1 MHDSPSLWFSS
12 HFISI
17 FYLFDVFLI
26 LFKSSYFCYFSF
38 FIAYNTVLDSLY
50 CNLKKVLALVLAFA
64 CAFTMFAGAAF
75 TDQAD
80 IKVDSEVV
88 DTLVSLGVIE
98 GFENGSF
105 QPNGTVTRAQ
115 MAKMIYVLRTGNSDA
130 SAYNNDKTTFTDI
143 NGHWAAGYIKYCQS
157 LNIIAGKS
165 NTKFCPNDKVTTQ
178 EAAKMLLVT
187 LGYDAKKAGL
197 VGAGWA
203 SKTNALADENGL
215 LEDVNTSFTGACP
228 RQYAAQLI
236 YNTIFAPTVV
246 LRDDVYT
253 NENYAGHDNKTVG
266 EKYMGLKTTVGTLDT
281 VSKESGK
288 DTYKLTIGETDNTD
302 DDSTKPLVTSFT
314 KVKKD
319 YNDLLDQEVKVLYK
333 AKDDVYGVFATEDSD
348 VLTGILGDFEKSD
361 AKLKFNG
368 SKYSVGKTGDDD
380 TNLVKVDGSKTS
392 DTNANNIVAY
402 VDAAKGLSKVYSA
415 STRSKDNKII
425 QLNVKTV
432 SIAQVTYVGKD
443 YINATKKAGPT
454 FDKIDT
460 DSSNYPS
467 DLKKDDYIAIYNA
480 NNFSDDKQVVE
491 KLDLVEGKV
500 TSTKNAI
507 TADDYS
513 IMVDG
518 NWYEMAMA
526 PTMKAAPDQT
536 KVDFIGNKKV
546 ELKDEVAVVVKDGYV
561 VYVDDN
567 TAGSKDVALLV
578 KAVTKTSANDDDIEG
593 RLIFAD
599 GSDKTVTIKDTKMFA
614 SITEYTGTP
623 VLVSYKKSGDK
634 YELTK
639 VTDKIDGYDDYATDA
654 QRVKSDKLQKKT
666 GDTWGAA
673 KVTYINNDATVFV
686 KYKSGDD
693 TKYTVITGKA
703 LKNWSDSKT
712 FTSQVLSKKTNGM
725 QYAKTMYVDLAN
737 QNMSGGKDITYGYVL
752 ESSRSITEGDTDYTT
767 TKVWNGTKEITL
779 KVEDGDAL
787 AEGQVVE
794 YSENSDGTH
803 DIENTYT
810 LDSVATGT
818 NHQYALTRGVVTG
831 FDYNAED
838 VEGTLVGSKAK
849 KAGDDYIADETDAA
863 KFTLNI
869 SNDDHDSVVLF
880 VDTDNARGTT
890 GGEFQKAAENNDGK
904 KLANVAYYADA
915 NSNVK
920 IIIVDTQNIYAK

>member
-1 MHDSPSLWFSS
+1 
-12 HFISI
+12 
-17 FYLFDVFLI
+17 
-26 LFKSSYFCYFSF
+26 
-38 FIAYNTVLDSLY
+38 
-50 CNLKKVLALVLAFA
+50 
-64 CAFTMFAGAAF
+64 
-75 TDQAD
+75 
-80 IKVDSEVV
+80 
-88 DTLVSLGVIE
+88 
-98 GFENGSF
+98 
-105 QPNGTVTRAQ
+105 
-115 MAKMIYVLRTGNSDA
+115 
-130 SAYNNDKTTFTDI
+130 
-143 NGHWAAGYIKYCQS
+143 
-157 LNIIAGKS
+157 
-165 NTKFCPNDKVTTQ
+165 
-178 EAAKMLLVT
+178 
-187 LGYDAKKAGL
+187 
-197 VGAGWA
+197 
-203 SKTNALADENGL
+203 
-215 LEDVNTSFTGACP
+215 
-228 RQYAAQLI
+228 
-236 YNTIFAPTVV
+236 
-246 LRDDVYT
+246 
-253 NENYAGHDNKTVG
+253 
-266 EKYMGLKTTVGTLDT
+266 MGLKTTVGTLDT

-319 YNDLLDQEVKVLYK
+319 YNNLLDQEVKVLYK

-368 SKYSVGKTGDDD
+368 SKYSVGATGADA
-380 TNLVKVDGSKTS
+380 TNKVVIDRATTS
-392 DTNANNIVAY
+392 ASNDIVAY
-402 VDAAKGLSKVYSA
+402 VAAAKGLSKVYSA
-415 STRSKDNKII
+415 STRSKDNKIV

-432 SIAQVTYVGKD
+432 TIAQVTYVGKD
-443 YINATKKAGPT
+443 YINATKEAGPN

-500 TSTKNAI
+500 TSTKNKI
-507 TADDYS
+507 TDDDYS

-518 NWYEMAMA
+518 NWYEMAMQEYA
-526 PTMKAAPDQT
+526 NNSVTSETEVK
-536 KVDFIGNKKV
+536 
-546 ELKDEVAVVVKDGYV
+546 LKDEVAVVVKDGYV

-567 TAGSKDVALLV
+567 KAGSKDVALLV

-599 GSDKTVTIKDTKMFA
+599 GSDKTVTIKNTKMFA
-614 SITEYTGTP
+614 SLTEYTGTP

-639 VTDKIDGYDDYATDA
+639 VTAKIDGYDEYDTSA
-654 QRVKSDKLQKKT
+654 VKVKDNKLVKAN
-666 GDTWGAA
+666 GAA
-673 KVTYINNDATVFV
+673 ADKIPYIDNTATVFV
-686 KYKSGDD
+686 KYQSGTD
-693 TKYTVITGKA
+693 TKYTVITGSA

-725 QYAKTMYVDLAN
+725 HYAKTMYVNLAD

-752 ESSRSITEGDTDYTT
+752 EASRSVTENDTDYPT
-767 TKVWNGTKEITL
+767 TKVWNGTEEITL

-794 YSENSDGTH
+794 YSVNSDGTH

-810 LDSVATGT
+810 LDSTADGT
-818 NHQYALTRGVVTG
+818 DHQYALTRGVVTG
-831 FDYNAED
+831 FDYNAKD

-849 KAGDDYIADETDAA
+849 KVGDDYIADETEAA
-863 KFTLNI
+863 QFTLNI
-869 SNDDHDSVVLF
+869 SNDDHESVVLF

-915 NSNVK
+915 ASNVK

>member
-1 MHDSPSLWFSS
+1 M
-12 HFISI
+12 
-17 FYLFDVFLI
+17 
-26 LFKSSYFCYFSF
+26 
-38 FIAYNTVLDSLY
+38 
-50 CNLKKVLALVLAFA
+50 LAFA

-88 DTLVSLGVIE
+88 DTLVSLGVIK

-288 DTYKLTIGETDNTD
+288 DTYKLTIGETDNTG
-302 DDSTKPLVTSFT
+302 DDSTKPLVKSFT

-348 VLTGILGDFEKSD
+348 VLTGVLGDFEKSD

-368 SKYSVGKTGDDD
+368 SKYSVGEANATKNPDDS
-380 TNLVKVDGSKTS
+380 NLVKVNGTKATN
-392 DTNANNIVAY
+392 DTNVNNIVAY
-402 VDAAKGLSKVYSA
+402 VDAAAKGLSKVYSA
-415 STRSKDNKII
+415 STRSKDNKIV

-443 YINATKKAGPT
+443 YINATRKVGPT

-480 NNFSDDKQVVE
+480 DNFSDDKQVVE

-536 KVDFIGNKKV
+536 KVDYVGNKKI
-546 ELKDEVAVVVKDGYV
+546 ELKNEVAVVVKNGYV

-578 KAVTKTSANDDDIEG
+578 KAVQKTSANDDDIEG

-639 VTDKIDGYDDYATDA
+639 VTAKIDGYDDYATDA
-654 QRVKSDKLQKKT
+654 QRVMSDKLQKKN
-666 GDTWGAA
+666 GETWEAA
-673 KVTYINNDATVFV
+673 KITYINNDATVFV

-693 TKYTVITGKA
+693 TKYTVITGKT

-725 QYAKTMYVDLAN
+725 QYAKTMYVDLAD

-767 TKVWNGTKEITL
+767 TLVWNGTKEITL

-810 LDSVATGT
+810 LDSMATGT

-849 KAGDDYIADETDAA
+849 KDGDDYIANEEDSA

>member
-1 MHDSPSLWFSS
+1 MH
-12 HFISI
+12 
-17 FYLFDVFLI
+17 
-26 LFKSSYFCYFSF
+26 
-38 FIAYNTVLDSLY
+38 
-50 CNLKKVLALVLAFA
+50 LKKVLALVLAFA

-165 NTKFCPNDKVTTQ
+165 ATKFCPNDKVTTQ

-288 DTYKLTIGETDNTD
+288 DTYKLTIGETGNTK
-302 DDSTKPLVTSFT
+302 DDSTDPLVKSFT

-348 VLTGILGDFEKSD
+348 VLTGVLGDFEKSD

-368 SKYSVGKTGDDD
+368 SKYSVGEANATKNPDDS
-380 TNLVKVDGSKTS
+380 NLVKVNGTKATN
-392 DTNANNIVAY
+392 DTNVNNIVAY
-402 VDAAKGLSKVYSA
+402 VDAAAKGLSKVYSA
-415 STRSKDNKII
+415 STRSKDNKIV

-491 KLDLVEGKV
+491 KLDVVEGKV
-500 TSTKNAI
+500 TSTKNKI

-518 NWYEMAMA
+518 NWYEMAMQEYA
-526 PTMKAAPDQT
+526 NNSVTSET
-536 KVDFIGNKKV
+536 KV

-567 TAGSKDVALLV
+567 KAGSKDVALLV

-599 GSDKTVTIKDTKMFA
+599 GSDKTVTIKNTKMFA

-623 VLVSYKKSGDK
+623 VLVSYKKSGEK

-639 VTDKIDGYDDYATDA
+639 VTAKIDGYDEYDTSA
-654 QRVKSDKLQKKT
+654 VKVKDNKLVKAN
-666 GDTWGAA
+666 GAA
-673 KVTYINNDATVFV
+673 ADKIPYIDNTATVFV
-686 KYKSGDD
+686 KYQSGTD
-693 TKYTVITGKA
+693 TKYTVITGSA
-703 LKNWSDSKT
+703 LKNWSDSKI

-725 QYAKTMYVDLAN
+725 HYAKTMYVNLAD

-752 ESSRSITEGDTDYTT
+752 EASRSVTENDTDYTT
-767 TKVWNGTKEITL
+767 TKVWNGTEEITL

-794 YSENSDGTH
+794 YSVNSDGTH

-810 LDSVATGT
+810 LDSTADGT
-818 NHQYALTRGVVTG
+818 DHQYALTRGVVTG
-831 FDYNAED
+831 FDYNAKD

-849 KAGDDYIADETDAA
+849 KVGDDYIADETEAA

-869 SNDDHDSVVLF
+869 SNDDHESVVLF

-915 NSNVK
+915 SSNVK

>member
-1 MHDSPSLWFSS
+1 
-12 HFISI
+12 
-17 FYLFDVFLI
+17 
-26 LFKSSYFCYFSF
+26 
-38 FIAYNTVLDSLY
+38 
-50 CNLKKVLALVLAFA
+50 
-64 CAFTMFAGAAF
+64 MFAGAAF

-88 DTLVSLGVIE
+88 DTLVSLGVIN
-98 GFENGSF
+98 GYTDGSF
-105 QPNGTVTRAQ
+105 KPNDTVTRAE

-143 NGHWAAGYIKYCQS
+143 NGHWAAGYVKYCQA
-157 LNIIAGKS
+157 LGIIAGQS
-165 NTKFCPNDKVTTQ
+165 ATKFAPDQTVTAQ

-187 LGYDAKKAGL
+187 LGYDAQKAGL
-197 VGAGWA
+197 VGTTWA

-215 LEDVNTSFTGACP
+215 LEDVNTSFTAACP
-228 RQYAAQLI
+228 RQYAAQLM
-236 YNTIFAPTVV
+236 YNAIFAPTVV

-253 NENYAGHDNKTVG
+253 NENYAGKDNKTVG

-288 DTYKLTIGETDNTD
+288 DTYKLTIGATDNTK
-302 DDSTKPLVTSFT
+302 DDSTDPLVTSFT

-368 SKYSVGKTGDDD
+368 SKYAVGDISGITKQDEKDAK
-380 TNLVKVDGSKTS
+380 NFVKVDNKASS
-392 DTNANNIVAY
+392 TNRNDIVAY

-415 STRSKDNKII
+415 STRSKDNKIV

-467 DLKKDDYIAIYNA
+467 DLKKDDYIAIYNS

-491 KLDLVEGKV
+491 KLDVVEGKV
-500 TSTKNAI
+500 TSTKNKI

-518 NWYEMAMA
+518 NWYEMAMQEYA
-526 PTMKAAPDQT
+526 NNSVT
-536 KVDFIGNKKV
+536 NENKV
-546 ELKDEVAVVVKDGYV
+546 ELKDEVAVVVKNGYV

-567 TAGSKDVALLV
+567 KAGSKDVALLV
-578 KAVTKTSANDDDIEG
+578 KAVQKTSANDDDIEG

-599 GSDKTVTIKDTKMFA
+599 GSDKVVTIKDTKMFDSTKNESGKKVGEA
-614 SITEYTGTP
+614 LPYETP

-639 VTDKIDGYDDYATDA
+639 VTDKIDGYNDYADDA

-666 GDTWGAA
+666 GETWAAA
-673 KVTYINNDATVFV
+673 KITYINNDATVFV

-712 FTSQVLSKKTNGM
+712 FTSQVLSKKSNGM
-725 QYAKTMYVDLAN
+725 QYAKTMYVNLAD
-737 QNMSGGKDITYGYVL
+737 QNMSGGKDIT
-752 ESSRSITEGDTDYTT
+752 
-767 TKVWNGTKEITL
+767 
-779 KVEDGDAL
+779 
-787 AEGQVVE
+787 
-794 YSENSDGTH
+794 
-803 DIENTYT
+803 
-810 LDSVATGT
+810 
-818 NHQYALTRGVVTG
+818 
-831 FDYNAED
+831 
-838 VEGTLVGSKAK
+838 
-849 KAGDDYIADETDAA
+849 
-863 KFTLNI
+863 
-869 SNDDHDSVVLF
+869 
-880 VDTDNARGTT
+880 
-890 GGEFQKAAENNDGK
+890 
-904 KLANVAYYADA
+904 
-915 NSNVK
+915 
-920 IIIVDTQNIYAK
+920 

>member
-1 MHDSPSLWFSS
+1 
-12 HFISI
+12 
-17 FYLFDVFLI
+17 
-26 LFKSSYFCYFSF
+26 
-38 FIAYNTVLDSLY
+38 
-50 CNLKKVLALVLAFA
+50 
-64 CAFTMFAGAAF
+64 MFAGAAF

-80 IKVDSEVV
+80 IKVDSEVL

>member
-1 MHDSPSLWFSS
+1 M
-12 HFISI
+12 
-17 FYLFDVFLI
+17 
-26 LFKSSYFCYFSF
+26 K
-38 FIAYNTVLDSLY
+38 
-50 CNLKKVLALVLAFA
+50 NLKKVLALVLAFA
-64 CAFTMFAGAAF
+64 CAFTMFASAAF

-165 NTKFCPNDKVTTQ
+165 ATKFCPNDKVTTQ

-415 STRSKDNKII
+415 STRSKDNKIV

-432 SIAQVTYVGKD
+432 TIAQVTYVGKD
-443 YINATKKAGPT
+443 YINATKKAGPN

-480 NNFSDDKQVVE
+480 DNFSDDKQVVE
-491 KLDLVEGKV
+491 KLDVVEGKV

-513 IMVDG
+513 IMVGG
-518 NWYEMAMA
+518 NWYEMAMQEYA
-526 PTMKAAPDQT
+526 NNSVTSET
-536 KVDFIGNKKV
+536 KV

-567 TAGSKDVALLV
+567 KAGSKDVALLV

-599 GSDKTVTIKDTKMFA
+599 GSDKTVTIKNTKMFA
-614 SITEYTGTP
+614 SLTEYTGTP
-623 VLVSYKKSGDK
+623 VLVSYKKSGEK

-639 VTDKIDGYDDYATDA
+639 VTAKIDGYDDYADDA
-654 QRVKSDKLQKKT
+654 QRVKSDKLQKQNGT
-666 GDTWGAA
+666 TWEAA
-673 KVTYINNDATVFV
+673 KITYINNDATVFV

-703 LKNWSDSKT
+703 LKNWSDSKV
-712 FTSQVLSKKTNGM
+712 FTSAQVLSKKSNGM
-725 QYAKTMYVDLAN
+725 QYAKTMYVNLAD

-752 ESSRSITEGDTDYTT
+752 ESSRSITENDTDYTT
-767 TKVWNGTKEITL
+767 TKVWNGTEEITL

-794 YSENSDGTH
+794 YSVNSDGTH

-810 LDSVATGT
+810 LDSQANGT

-838 VEGTLVGSKAK
+838 VEGTLVGFKAK
-849 KAGDDYIADETDAA
+849 KDGDDYIANETDAT

>member
-1 MHDSPSLWFSS
+1 M
-12 HFISI
+12 
-17 FYLFDVFLI
+17 
-26 LFKSSYFCYFSF
+26 
-38 FIAYNTVLDSLY
+38 
-50 CNLKKVLALVLAFA
+50 LAFA

-288 DTYKLTIGETDNTD
+288 DTYKLTIGETDNTK
-302 DDSTKPLVTSFT
+302 DDSTDPLVKSFT

-368 SKYSVGKTGDDD
+368 SKYSVGATGADA
-380 TNLVKVDGSKTS
+380 TNKVVVDRSSTS
-392 DTNANNIVAY
+392 ASNDIVAY
-402 VDAAKGLSKVYSA
+402 VGAATGLSKVYSA
-415 STRSKDNKII
+415 STRSKDNKIV

-432 SIAQVTYVGKD
+432 TIAQVTYVGKD
-443 YINATKKAGPT
+443 YINATKKVGSG

-480 NNFSDDKQVVE
+480 DNFSDDKQVVE

-578 KAVTKTSANDDDIEG
+578 KAVQKTSANDDDIEG

-599 GSDKTVTIKDTKMFA
+599 GSDKVVTIKDTKMFDSTKDKSGNKIGEA
-614 SITEYTGTP
+614 LPYETP
-623 VLVSYKKSGDK
+623 VLVSYKKSGEK

-639 VTDKIDGYDDYATDA
+639 VTAKIDGYDEYDTSA
-654 QRVKSDKLQKKT
+654 VKVKDNKLVKAN
-666 GDTWGAA
+666 GAA
-673 KVTYINNDATVFV
+673 ADKIPYIDNTATVFV
-686 KYKSGDD
+686 KYQSGTD
-693 TKYTVITGKA
+693 TKYTVITGSA

-725 QYAKTMYVDLAN
+725 HYAKTMYVNLAD

-752 ESSRSITEGDTDYTT
+752 EASRSVTENDTDYTT
-767 TKVWNGTKEITL
+767 TKVWNGTEEITL

-794 YSENSDGTH
+794 YSVNSDGTR

-810 LDSVATGT
+810 LDSTADGT
-818 NHQYALTRGVVTG
+818 DHQYALTRGVVTG
-831 FDYNAED
+831 FDYNAKD
-838 VEGTLVGSKAK
+838 VEGTLVGSKAQAQK
-849 KAGDDYIADETDAA
+849 VNGDYIADESDGA

-869 SNDDHDSVVLF
+869 SNDDHESVVLF

-890 GGEFQKAAENNDGK
+890 GGEFQKAAENNNGK

>member
-1 MHDSPSLWFSS
+1 MH
-12 HFISI
+12 
-17 FYLFDVFLI
+17 
-26 LFKSSYFCYFSF
+26 
-38 FIAYNTVLDSLY
+38 
-50 CNLKKVLALVLAFA
+50 LKKVLALVLAFA

-752 ESSRSITEGDTDYTT
+752 ESSRLITEGDTDYTT

>member
-1 MHDSPSLWFSS
+1 
-12 HFISI
+12 
-17 FYLFDVFLI
+17 
-26 LFKSSYFCYFSF
+26 
-38 FIAYNTVLDSLY
+38 
-50 CNLKKVLALVLAFA
+50 
-64 CAFTMFAGAAF
+64 MFAGAAF

-348 VLTGILGDFEKSD
+348 VLTGVLGDFEKSD

-368 SKYSVGKTGDDD
+368 SKYSVGEANATKNPDDS
-380 TNLVKVDGSKTS
+380 NLVKVNGTKATN
-392 DTNANNIVAY
+392 DTNVNNIVAY
-402 VDAAKGLSKVYSA
+402 VDAAAKGLSKVYSA
-415 STRSKDNKII
+415 STRSKDNKIV

-518 NWYEMAMA
+518 NWYEMAMT

>member
-1 MHDSPSLWFSS
+1 
-12 HFISI
+12 
-17 FYLFDVFLI
+17 
-26 LFKSSYFCYFSF
+26 
-38 FIAYNTVLDSLY
+38 
-50 CNLKKVLALVLAFA
+50 
-64 CAFTMFAGAAF
+64 MFAGAAF

-88 DTLVSLGVIE
+88 DTLVSLGVVN
-98 GFENGSF
+98 GYTDGSF
-105 QPNGTVTRAQ
+105 KPNDTVTRAE

-143 NGHWAAGYIKYCQS
+143 NGHWAAGYVKYCQA
-157 LNIIAGKS
+157 LGIIAGQS
-165 NTKFCPNDKVTTQ
+165 ATKFAPDQTVTAQ

-187 LGYDAKKAGL
+187 LGYDAQKAGL
-197 VGAGWA
+197 VGTTWA

-215 LEDVNTSFTGACP
+215 LEDVNTSFTAACP
-228 RQYAAQLI
+228 RQYAAQLM
-236 YNTIFAPTVV
+236 YNAIFAPTVV

-253 NENYAGHDNKTVG
+253 NENYAGKDNKTVG

-288 DTYKLTIGETDNTD
+288 DTYKLTIGETDNTK
-302 DDSTKPLVTSFT
+302 DDSTDPLVTSFT

-368 SKYSVGKTGDDD
+368 SKYAVGDISGITKQDEKDAK
-380 TNLVKVDGSKTS
+380 NFVKVDNKASSTHRN
-392 DTNANNIVAY
+392 DIVAY
-402 VDAAKGLSKVYSA
+402 VKATANGLSKVYPA
-415 STRSKDNKII
+415 STRSKDNKIV

-467 DLKKDDYIAIYNA
+467 DLKKDDYIAIYNS

-491 KLDLVEGKV
+491 KLDVVEGKV

-518 NWYEMAMA
+518 KWYEMAMGLTTIEA
-526 PTMKAAPDQT
+526 DSSKNIEADSY
-536 KVDFIGNKKV
+536 VGNEKV

-567 TAGSKDVALLV
+567 KAGSKDVALLV
-578 KAVTKTSANDDDIEG
+578 KAVEKTSANDDDIEG

-599 GSDKTVTIKDTKMFA
+599 GSDKTVTIKNTKMFA
-614 SITEYTGTP
+614 SITKYTDSP

-639 VTDKIDGYDDYATDA
+639 VTAKIDGYDDYATDA
-654 QRVKSDKLQKKT
+654 KRVKSDKLQKQDDSNK
-666 GDTWGAA
+666 WVAA
-673 KVTYINNDATVFV
+673 DITYINNDATVFV

-712 FTSQVLSKKTNGM
+712 FTSQVLSKKSNGM
-725 QYAKTMYVDLAN
+725 QYAKTMYVDLADK
-737 QNMSGGKDITYGYVL
+737 NMSGGKDITYGYVL
-752 ESSRSITEGDTDYTT
+752 ESSRSTTENDTDYIT
-767 TKVWNGTKEITL
+767 TKVWNGTEEITL

-794 YSENSDGTH
+794 YSVNSDGTH

-810 LDSVATGT
+810 LDSQANG

-838 VEGTLVGSKAK
+838 VEGTLVGSKATK
-849 KAGDDYIADETDAA
+849 DGDDYIADETDGA

-890 GGEFQKAAENNDGK
+890 GGEFQKAAENNNGK
-904 KLANVAYYADA
+904 KLANVAYYAD

>member
-1 MHDSPSLWFSS
+1 
-12 HFISI
+12 
-17 FYLFDVFLI
+17 
-26 LFKSSYFCYFSF
+26 
-38 FIAYNTVLDSLY
+38 
-50 CNLKKVLALVLAFA
+50 
-64 CAFTMFAGAAF
+64 MFAGAAF

-80 IKVDSEVV
+80 IKVDSDVV
-88 DTLVSLGVIE
+88 DTLVSLGVVN
-98 GFENGSF
+98 GYTDGSF
-105 QPNGTVTRAQ
+105 KPNDTVTRAE

-130 SAYNNDKTTFTDI
+130 SAYNDDYSTFADI
-143 NGHWAAGYIKYCQS
+143 KGHWARGYVKYCQS
-157 LNIIAGKS
+157 LGIIAGQS
-165 NTKFCPNDKVTTQ
+165 ATKFAPDQTVTAQ

-197 VGAGWA
+197 VGTTWA

-215 LEDVNTSFTGACP
+215 LEDVNTSFTAACP
-228 RQYAAQLI
+228 RQYAAQLM
-236 YNTIFAPTVV
+236 YNAIFAPTVV

-253 NENYAGHDNKTVG
+253 NENYAGKDNKTVG

-288 DTYKLTIGETDNTD
+288 DTYKLTIGETDNTK
-302 DDSTKPLVTSFT
+302 DDSTDPLVTSFT

-368 SKYSVGKTGDDD
+368 SKYAVGDISGITKQDEKDAK
-380 TNLVKVDGSKTS
+380 NFVKVDNKASS
-392 DTNANNIVAY
+392 TNRNDIVAY

-415 STRSKDNKII
+415 STRSKDNKIV

-467 DLKKDDYIAIYNA
+467 DLKKDDYIAIYNS

-491 KLDLVEGKV
+491 KLDVVEGKV

-518 NWYEMAMA
+518 KWYEMAMA
-526 PTMKAAPDQT
+526 ATMKASPDQD
-536 KVDFIGNKKV
+536 KVDYVGNKKV
-546 ELKDEVAVVVKDGYV
+546 ELKDEVEVVVKNGYV

-567 TAGSKDVALLV
+567 KAGSKDVALLV
-578 KAVTKTSANDDDIEG
+578 KAVQKTSANDDDIEG

-599 GSDKTVTIKDTKMFA
+599 GSDKVVTIKDTKMFDSTKNESGKKVGEA
-614 SITEYTGTP
+614 LPYETP

-639 VTDKIDGYDDYATDA
+639 VTDKIDGYNDYADDA

-666 GDTWGAA
+666 GETWAAA
-673 KVTYINNDATVFV
+673 KITYINNDATVFV

-712 FTSQVLSKKTNGM
+712 FTSQVLSKKSNGM
-725 QYAKTMYVDLAN
+725 QYAKTMYVNLAD

-752 ESSRSITEGDTDYTT
+752 ESSRSTTENDTDYIT
-767 TKVWNGTKEITL
+767 TKVWNGTEEITL

-794 YSENSDGTH
+794 YSVNSDGTH

-810 LDSVATGT
+810 LDSMATGT

-831 FDYNAED
+831 FDYNAKD

-849 KAGDDYIADETDAA
+849 KDGDDYIADETDGA

-890 GGEFQKAAENNDGK
+890 GGEFQKAAENNNGK

>member
-1 MHDSPSLWFSS
+1 
-12 HFISI
+12 
-17 FYLFDVFLI
+17 
-26 LFKSSYFCYFSF
+26 
-38 FIAYNTVLDSLY
+38 
-50 CNLKKVLALVLAFA
+50 
-64 CAFTMFAGAAF
+64 MFAGAAF

-80 IKVDSEVV
+80 IKVDSDVV
-88 DTLVSLGVIE
+88 DTLVSLGVIN
-98 GFENGSF
+98 GYTDGSF
-105 QPNGTVTRAQ
+105 KPNDTVTRAE

-143 NGHWAAGYIKYCQS
+143 NGHWAAGYVKYCQS
-157 LNIIAGKS
+157 LGIIAGQS
-165 NTKFCPNDKVTTQ
+165 ATKFAPDQTVTAQ

-187 LGYDAKKAGL
+187 VGYDAEKAGL
-197 VGAGWA
+197 VGINWA
-203 SKTNALADENGL
+203 SKTNALADEAGL
-215 LEDVNTSFTGACP
+215 LENVNTSFTAACP
-228 RQYAAQLI
+228 RQYAAQLM
-236 YNTIFAPTVV
+236 YNAIFAPTVV

-253 NENYAGHDNKTVG
+253 NENYAGKDNKTVG

-288 DTYKLTIGETDNTD
+288 DTYKLTIGATDNTK
-302 DDSTKPLVTSFT
+302 DDSTDPLVTSFT

-368 SKYSVGKTGDDD
+368 SKYAVGDISGITKQDEKDAK
-380 TNLVKVDGSKTS
+380 NFVKVDNKASS
-392 DTNANNIVAY
+392 TNRNDIVAY

-415 STRSKDNKII
+415 STRSKDNKIV

-443 YINATKKAGPT
+443 YINATKKAGST

-491 KLDLVEGKV
+491 KLDVVEGKV
-500 TSTKNAI
+500 TSTKNKI

-518 NWYEMAMA
+518 NWYEMAMQEYA
-526 PTMKAAPDQT
+526 NNSVT
-536 KVDFIGNKKV
+536 NENKV
-546 ELKDEVAVVVKDGYV
+546 ELKDEVAVVVKNGYV

-567 TAGSKDVALLV
+567 KAGSKDVALLV
-578 KAVTKTSANDDDIEG
+578 KAVQKTSANDDDIEG

-599 GSDKTVTIKDTKMFA
+599 GSDKVVTIKDTKMFDSTKNKA
-614 SITEYTGTP
+614 GEKVGEALPYETP

-639 VTDKIDGYDDYATDA
+639 VTDKIDGYNDYADDA

-666 GDTWGAA
+666 GETWAAA
-673 KVTYINNDATVFV
+673 KITYINNDATVFV

-712 FTSQVLSKKTNGM
+712 FTSQVLSKKSNGM
-725 QYAKTMYVDLAN
+725 QYAKTMYVNLAD

-752 ESSRSITEGDTDYTT
+752 ESSRSTTENDTDYIT
-767 TKVWNGTKEITL
+767 TKVWNGTEEITL

-794 YSENSDGTH
+794 YSVNSDGTH

-810 LDSVATGT
+810 LDSMATGT

-831 FDYNAED
+831 FDYNAKD

-849 KAGDDYIADETDAA
+849 KDGDDYIADETDGA

-890 GGEFQKAAENNDGK
+890 GGEFQKAAENNNGK

>member
-1 MHDSPSLWFSS
+1 
-12 HFISI
+12 
-17 FYLFDVFLI
+17 
-26 LFKSSYFCYFSF
+26 
-38 FIAYNTVLDSLY
+38 
-50 CNLKKVLALVLAFA
+50 
-64 CAFTMFAGAAF
+64 MFAGAAF

-215 LEDVNTSFTGACP
+215 LEDVNTYFTGACP
-228 RQYAAQLI
+228 REYAAQLI

>member
-1 MHDSPSLWFSS
+1 M
-12 HFISI
+12 
-17 FYLFDVFLI
+17 
-26 LFKSSYFCYFSF
+26 
-38 FIAYNTVLDSLY
+38 
-50 CNLKKVLALVLAFA
+50 LAFA

-88 DTLVSLGVIE
+88 DTLVSLGVIK

-288 DTYKLTIGETDNTD
+288 DTYKLTIGETDNTG
-302 DDSTKPLVTSFT
+302 DDSTKPLVKSFT

-348 VLTGILGDFEKSD
+348 VLTGVLGDFEKSD

-368 SKYSVGKTGDDD
+368 SKYSVGEANATKNPDDS
-380 TNLVKVDGSKTS
+380 NLVKVNGTKATN
-392 DTNANNIVAY
+392 DTNVNNIVAY
-402 VDAAKGLSKVYSA
+402 VDAAAKGLSKVYSA
-415 STRSKDNKII
+415 STRSKDNKIV

-443 YINATKKAGPT
+443 YINATRKVGPT

-480 NNFSDDKQVVE
+480 DNFSDDKQVVE

-536 KVDFIGNKKV
+536 KVDYVGNKKI
-546 ELKDEVAVVVKDGYV
+546 ELKNEVAVVVKNGYV

-578 KAVTKTSANDDDIEG
+578 KAVQKTSANDDDIEG

-639 VTDKIDGYDDYATDA
+639 VTAKIDGYDDYATDA
-654 QRVKSDKLQKKT
+654 QRVKSDKLQKKN
-666 GDTWGAA
+666 GETWEAA
-673 KVTYINNDATVFV
+673 KITYINNDATVFV

-693 TKYTVITGKA
+693 TKYTVITGKT

-725 QYAKTMYVDLAN
+725 QYAKTMYVDLAD

-767 TKVWNGTKEITL
+767 TLVWNGTKEITL

-810 LDSVATGT
+810 LDSMATGT

-849 KAGDDYIADETDAA
+849 KDGDDYIANEEDSA

>member
-1 MHDSPSLWFSS
+1 MFAIGIGGQVVSIKCNPFEESVSLKCYILDGFFEISPTFSGNRDSG
-12 HFISI
+12 
-17 FYLFDVFLI
+17 
-26 LFKSSYFCYFSF
+26 
-38 FIAYNTVLDSLY
+38 A
-50 CNLKKVLALVLAFA
+50 NLKKVLALVLAFA

>member
-1 MHDSPSLWFSS
+1 
-12 HFISI
+12 
-17 FYLFDVFLI
+17 
-26 LFKSSYFCYFSF
+26 
-38 FIAYNTVLDSLY
+38 
-50 CNLKKVLALVLAFA
+50 
-64 CAFTMFAGAAF
+64 MFAGAAF

-88 DTLVSLGVIE
+88 DTLVSLGVIN
-98 GFENGSF
+98 GYTDGSF
-105 QPNGTVTRAQ
+105 KPNDTVTRAE

-130 SAYNNDKTTFTDI
+130 SAYNDDKTTFTDI
-143 NGHWAAGYIKYCQS
+143 NGHWARGYVKYCQS
-157 LNIIAGKS
+157 LGIIAGQS
-165 NTKFCPNDKVTTQ
+165 ATKFAPDQTVTAQ

-187 LGYDAKKAGL
+187 LGYNADKAGL
-197 VGAGWA
+197 VGANWA
-203 SKTNALADENGL
+203 AKTNALADENGL
-215 LEDVNTSFTGACP
+215 LEDVNTSFTAACP
-228 RQYAAQLI
+228 RQYAAQLM
-236 YNTIFAPTVV
+236 YNAIFAPTVV

-253 NENYAGHDNKTVG
+253 NENYAGKDNKTVG

-288 DTYKLTIGETDNTD
+288 DTYKLTIGATDNTK
-302 DDSTKPLVTSFT
+302 DDSTDPLVTSFT

-599 GSDKTVTIKDTKMFA
+599 GSDKTVTIKDTKMFEKA
-614 SITEYTGTP
+614 TEYKGDP

-639 VTDKIDGYDDYATDA
+639 VAAKIDGYDGYAADA
-654 QRVKSDKLQKKT
+654 KRVKSDKLQKQDGSNK
-666 GDTWGAA
+666 WVAA
-673 KVTYINNDATVFV
+673 DITYINNDATVFV

-703 LKNWSDSKT
+703 LKNWSDSKV
-712 FTSQVLSKKTNGM
+712 FTSAQVLSKKSNGM
-725 QYAKTMYVDLAN
+725 QYAKTMYVDLAD

-752 ESSRSITEGDTDYTT
+752 ESSRSTTENDTDYIT
-767 TKVWNGTKEITL
+767 TKVWNGTEEITL

-794 YSENSDGTH
+794 YSVNSDGTH

-810 LDSVATGT
+810 LDSQANG

-849 KAGDDYIADETDAA
+849 KDGDDYIADKTDDA

-890 GGEFQKAAENNDGK
+890 GGEFQKAAENNDGE

>member
-1 MHDSPSLWFSS
+1 MGVVEPPAWRAVTSPRGWF
-12 HFISI
+12 
-17 FYLFDVFLI
+17 FLP
-26 LFKSSYFCYFSF
+26 
-38 FIAYNTVLDSLY
+38 A
-50 CNLKKVLALVLAFA
+50 NLKKVLALVLAFA

>member
-1 MHDSPSLWFSS
+1 
-12 HFISI
+12 
-17 FYLFDVFLI
+17 
-26 LFKSSYFCYFSF
+26 
-38 FIAYNTVLDSLY
+38 
-50 CNLKKVLALVLAFA
+50 
-64 CAFTMFAGAAF
+64 MFAGAAF

-319 YNDLLDQEVKVLYK
+319 YNNLLDQEVKVLYK

-368 SKYSVGKTGDDD
+368 SKYSVGATGADA
-380 TNLVKVDGSKTS
+380 TNKVVIDRATTS
-392 DTNANNIVAY
+392 ASNDIVAY
-402 VDAAKGLSKVYSA
+402 VAAAKGLSKVYSA
-415 STRSKDNKII
+415 STRSKDNKIV

-432 SIAQVTYVGKD
+432 TIAQVTYVGKD
-443 YINATKKAGPT
+443 YINATKEAGPN

-500 TSTKNAI
+500 TSTKNKI
-507 TADDYS
+507 TDDDYS

-518 NWYEMAMA
+518 NWYEMAMQEYA
-526 PTMKAAPDQT
+526 NNSVTSETEVK
-536 KVDFIGNKKV
+536 
-546 ELKDEVAVVVKDGYV
+546 LKDEVAVVVKDGYV

-567 TAGSKDVALLV
+567 KAGSKDVALLV

-599 GSDKTVTIKDTKMFA
+599 GSDKTVTIKNTKMFA
-614 SITEYTGTP
+614 SLTEYTGTP

-639 VTDKIDGYDDYATDA
+639 VTAKIDGYDEYDTSA
-654 QRVKSDKLQKKT
+654 VKVKDNKLVKAN
-666 GDTWGAA
+666 GAA
-673 KVTYINNDATVFV
+673 ADKIPYIDNTATVFV
-686 KYKSGDD
+686 KYQSGTD
-693 TKYTVITGKA
+693 TKYTVITGSA

-725 QYAKTMYVDLAN
+725 HYAKTMYVNLAD

-752 ESSRSITEGDTDYTT
+752 EASRSVTENDTDYTT
-767 TKVWNGTKEITL
+767 TKVWNGTEEITL

-794 YSENSDGTH
+794 YSVNSDGTH

-810 LDSVATGT
+810 LDSTADGT
-818 NHQYALTRGVVTG
+818 DHQYALTRGVVTG
-831 FDYNAED
+831 FDYNAKD

-849 KAGDDYIADETDAA
+849 KVGDDYIADETEAA
-863 KFTLNI
+863 QFTLNI
-869 SNDDHDSVVLF
+869 SNDDHESVVLF

-915 NSNVK
+915 ASNVK

>member
-1 MHDSPSLWFSS
+1 M
-12 HFISI
+12 
-17 FYLFDVFLI
+17 
-26 LFKSSYFCYFSF
+26 K
-38 FIAYNTVLDSLY
+38 
-50 CNLKKVLALVLAFA
+50 NLKKVLALVLAFA

-165 NTKFCPNDKVTTQ
+165 ATKFDPNGNVTTQ

-197 VGAGWA
+197 VGSGWA

-380 TNLVKVDGSKTS
+380 TNIVKVDGSKTS

-415 STRSKDNKII
+415 STRSKDNKIV

-432 SIAQVTYVGKD
+432 TIAQVTYVGKD

-614 SITEYTGTP
+614 SLTEYTGTP
-623 VLVSYKKSGDK
+623 VLVSYKKSGEK

-639 VTDKIDGYDDYATDA
+639 VTAKIDGYDEYDTSA
-654 QRVKSDKLQKKT
+654 VKVKDNKLVKAN
-666 GDTWGAA
+666 GAA
-673 KVTYINNDATVFV
+673 ADKIPYIDNTATVFV
-686 KYKSGDD
+686 KYQSGTD
-693 TKYTVITGKA
+693 TKYTVITGSA
-703 LKNWSDSKT
+703 LKNWSDSKI

-725 QYAKTMYVDLAN
+725 HYAKTMYVNLAD

-752 ESSRSITEGDTDYTT
+752 EASRSVTENDTDYTT
-767 TKVWNGTKEITL
+767 TKVWNGTEEITL

-794 YSENSDGTH
+794 YSVNSDGTH

-810 LDSVATGT
+810 LDSTADGT
-818 NHQYALTRGVVTG
+818 DHQYALTRGVVTG
-831 FDYNAED
+831 FDYNAKD

-849 KAGDDYIADETDAA
+849 KVGDDYIADETEAA

-869 SNDDHDSVVLF
+869 SNDDHESVVLF

-904 KLANVAYYADA
+904 ELANVAYYADA

>member
-1 MHDSPSLWFSS
+1 MGVVEPPAWRAVTSPRGWF
-12 HFISI
+12 
-17 FYLFDVFLI
+17 FLP
-26 LFKSSYFCYFSF
+26 
-38 FIAYNTVLDSLY
+38 A
-50 CNLKKVLALVLAFA
+50 NLKKVLALVLAFA

-165 NTKFCPNDKVTTQ
+165 ATKFDPNGNVTTQ

-253 NENYAGHDNKTVG
+253 NENYAGKDNKTVG

-288 DTYKLTIGETDNTD
+288 DTYKLTIGETDNTG
-302 DDSTKPLVTSFT
+302 DDSTKPLVKSFT

-368 SKYSVGKTGDDD
+368 SKYSVGKTGDAD
-380 TNLVKVDGSKTS
+380 TNLVKVDGSEST
-392 DTNANNIVAY
+392 TNRNDIVAF
-402 VDAAKGLSKVYSA
+402 VGAAKGLSKVYSA
-415 STRSKDNKII
+415 STRSKDNKIV

-432 SIAQVTYVGKD
+432 TIAQVTYVGKD
-443 YINATKKAGPT
+443 YINATKKAGSN

-491 KLDLVEGKV
+491 KLDVVEGKV
-500 TSTKNAI
+500 TSTKNKI

-518 NWYEMAMA
+518 NWYEMAMQEYA
-526 PTMKAAPDQT
+526 NNSVTSET
-536 KVDFIGNKKV
+536 KV

-567 TAGSKDVALLV
+567 KAGSKDVALLV

-599 GSDKTVTIKDTKMFA
+599 GSDKTVTIKNTKMFA

-623 VLVSYKKSGDK
+623 VLVSYKKSGEK

-639 VTDKIDGYDDYATDA
+639 VTAKIDGYDEYDTSA
-654 QRVKSDKLQKKT
+654 VKVKDNKLVKAN
-666 GDTWGAA
+666 GAA
-673 KVTYINNDATVFV
+673 ADKIPYIDNTATVFV
-686 KYKSGDD
+686 KYQSGTD
-693 TKYTVITGKA
+693 TKYTVITGSA
-703 LKNWSDSKT
+703 LKNWSDSKI

-725 QYAKTMYVDLAN
+725 HYAKTMYVNLAD

-752 ESSRSITEGDTDYTT
+752 EASRSVTENDTDYTT
-767 TKVWNGTKEITL
+767 TKVWNGTEEITL

-794 YSENSDGTH
+794 YSVNSDGTH

-810 LDSVATGT
+810 LDSTADGT
-818 NHQYALTRGVVTG
+818 DHQYALTRGVVTG
-831 FDYNAED
+831 FDYNAKD

-849 KAGDDYIADETDAA
+849 KVGDDYIADETEAA

-869 SNDDHDSVVLF
+869 SNDDHESVVLF

-915 NSNVK
+915 SSNVK

>member
-1 MHDSPSLWFSS
+1 M
-12 HFISI
+12 
-17 FYLFDVFLI
+17 
-26 LFKSSYFCYFSF
+26 K
-38 FIAYNTVLDSLY
+38 
-50 CNLKKVLALVLAFA
+50 NLKKVLALVLAFA

-623 VLVSYKKSGDK
+623 VLVSYKKSGGK

>member
-1 MHDSPSLWFSS
+1 M
-12 HFISI
+12 
-17 FYLFDVFLI
+17 
-26 LFKSSYFCYFSF
+26 K
-38 FIAYNTVLDSLY
+38 
-50 CNLKKVLALVLAFA
+50 NLKKVLALVLAFA

-165 NTKFCPNDKVTTQ
+165 ATKFDPNGNVTTQ

-197 VGAGWA
+197 VGSGWA

-380 TNLVKVDGSKTS
+380 TNIVKVDGSKTS

-415 STRSKDNKII
+415 STRSKDNKIV

-432 SIAQVTYVGKD
+432 TIAQVTYVGKD

-614 SITEYTGTP
+614 SLTEYTGTP
-623 VLVSYKKSGDK
+623 VLVSYKKSGEK

-639 VTDKIDGYDDYATDA
+639 VTAKIDGYDEYDTSA
-654 QRVKSDKLQKKT
+654 VKVKDNKLVKAN
-666 GDTWGAA
+666 GAA
-673 KVTYINNDATVFV
+673 ADKIPYIDNTATVFV
-686 KYKSGDD
+686 KYQSGTD
-693 TKYTVITGKA
+693 TKYTVITGSA
-703 LKNWSDSKT
+703 LKNWSDSKI

-725 QYAKTMYVDLAN
+725 HYAKTMYVNLAD

-752 ESSRSITEGDTDYTT
+752 EASRSVTENDTDYTT
-767 TKVWNGTKEITL
+767 TKVWNGTEEITL

-794 YSENSDGTH
+794 YSVNSDGTH

-810 LDSVATGT
+810 LDSTADGT
-818 NHQYALTRGVVTG
+818 DHQYALTRGVVTG
-831 FDYNAED
+831 FDYNAKD

-849 KAGDDYIADETDAA
+849 KVGDDYIADETEAA

-869 SNDDHDSVVLF
+869 SNDDHESVVLF

>member
-1 MHDSPSLWFSS
+1 
-12 HFISI
+12 
-17 FYLFDVFLI
+17 
-26 LFKSSYFCYFSF
+26 
-38 FIAYNTVLDSLY
+38 
-50 CNLKKVLALVLAFA
+50 
-64 CAFTMFAGAAF
+64 MFAGAAF

-288 DTYKLTIGETDNTD
+288 DTYKLTIGETDNTK
-302 DDSTKPLVTSFT
+302 DDSTDPLVKSFT

-348 VLTGILGDFEKSD
+348 VLTGVLGDFEKSD

-368 SKYSVGKTGDDD
+368 SKYSVGEANATKNPDDS
-380 TNLVKVDGSKTS
+380 NLVKVNGTKATN
-392 DTNANNIVAY
+392 DTNVNNIVAY

-415 STRSKDNKII
+415 STRSKDNKIV

-500 TSTKNAI
+500 TSTKNK
-507 TADDYS
+507 TTDDDYS

-526 PTMKAAPDQT
+526 PTMKAAPNQT

-578 KAVTKTSANDDDIEG
+578 KAVQKTSANDDDIEG

-614 SITEYTGTP
+614 NVGGETLPYNTP

-703 LKNWSDSKT
+703 LKNWSDSKV
-712 FTSQVLSKKTNGM
+712 FTSAQVLSKKSNGM
-725 QYAKTMYVDLAN
+725 QYAKTMYVNLAD

-810 LDSVATGT
+810 LDSTADGT

-838 VEGTLVGSKAK
+838 VEGTLVGFKAK
-849 KAGDDYIADETDAA
+849 KDGDDYIANETDAT

-915 NSNVK
+915 ASNVK